1 MMNWD
6 IYIQD
11 LPDVA
16 TANDIPADFRP
27 RPIGTREELMT
38 RIMRVLPMAERQDSD
53 WLFAQGAEIDLSM
66 QFHMED
72 AAQVRYIVVHI
83 HGGDQSAA
91 CVAAVLN
98 ELGLRA
104 MDTATGELFD
114 GYTLEEG
121 L

>member
-1 MMNWD
+1 MSWD

-11 LPDVA
+11 IPAVA
-16 TANDIPADFRP
+16 SANDIPVDFRP
-27 RPIGTREELMT
+27 QPIGDREELIG
-38 RIMRVLPMAERQDSD
+38 RIIRVLPMAERQDSD
-53 WLFAQGAEIDLSM
+53 WLFAQGAELDLSM

-72 AAQVRYIVVHI
+72 ATQVRYIVVHI
-83 HGGDQSAA
+83 HGGAQSAA
-91 CVAAVLN
+91 SVAAVLN

-114 GYTLEEG
+114 GNPLEEG